1 MAGYEWDPAQEVLR
15 EREIEHELMLASH
28 RTAPH
33 PLPDLSWPQD
43 VLSPVTQ
50 LPALESTHIPDTDLP
65 RSDQPTTSSTFP
77 AQVAG
82 AEIPA
87 AAVRRRLRQKVPPP
101 CFRGPRPTE
110 ALANKSSAAACLR
123 CPCPK

>member
-82 AEIPA
+82 AEFPA
-87 AAVRRRLRQKVPPP
+87 ASVRRRLVCFLAHFPPRLFLGFEP
-101 CFRGPRPTE
+101 VGGRLQRD
-110 ALANKSSAAACLR
+110 S
-123 CPCPK
+123 